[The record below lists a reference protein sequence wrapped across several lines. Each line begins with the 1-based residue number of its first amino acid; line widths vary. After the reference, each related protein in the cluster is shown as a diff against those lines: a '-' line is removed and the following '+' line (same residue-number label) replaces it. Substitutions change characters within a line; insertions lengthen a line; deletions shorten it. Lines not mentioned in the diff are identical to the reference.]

1 MSNQYGVKPRKVAL
15 IGAGAVGTSFLYSA
29 MNRGIADEYG
39 IMDINVEGALG
50 NKLDLEDAS
59 ATNRVA

>member
-1 MSNQYGVKPRKVAL
+1 MANIKTRKVAL

-39 IMDINVEGALG
+39 IIDVNVEGAQG
-50 NKLDLEDAS
+50 NKLDLEDAV
-59 ATNRVA
+59 ATNLIP